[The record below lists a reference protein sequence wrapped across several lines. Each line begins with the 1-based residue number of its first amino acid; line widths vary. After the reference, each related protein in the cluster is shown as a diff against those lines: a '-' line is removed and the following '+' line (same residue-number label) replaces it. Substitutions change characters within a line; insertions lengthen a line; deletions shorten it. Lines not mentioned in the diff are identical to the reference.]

1 MWNCVEPVV
10 KSGIGNMIE
19 EKDSELEEA
28 LNKKDDENPTIDISM
43 SNGQIQTDASDIW
56 EAATE
61 IVKRLFFW
69 QNKN

>member
-1 MWNCVEPVV
+1 M

-19 EKDSELEEA
+19 EKDNGIEEA

-61 IVKRLFFW
+61 IVKRLLFW

>member
-1 MWNCVEPVV
+1 M
-10 KSGIGNMIE
+10 KSGTKSMTDNSK
-19 EKDSELEEA
+19 KDELEEA
-28 LNKKDDENPTIDISM
+28 LNKKDDENPTINIDL
-43 SNGQIQTDASDIW
+43 SNGQIQTNASDIW

>member
-1 MWNCVEPVV
+1 VEPAV

-19 EKDSELEEA
+19 EKDNGIEEA

-61 IVKRLFFW
+61 IVKRLLFW

>member
-1 MWNCVEPVV
+1 M
-10 KSGIGNMIE
+10 IG

-28 LNKKDDENPTIDISM
+28 LNKKDDENPAINIGM
-43 SNGQIQTDASDIW
+43 SNGQIKTNASDIW

-61 IVKRLFFW
+61 IAKKLFFW